1 MKLYHIIILS
11 LITYLCEGYI
21 LWRYCSLLFV
31 RKYSVKKCCVIYFVL
46 YSISVIFSVL
56 SIPAINSILFFLNTM
71 LIIKL
76 TYKVTWGKSLFHAI
90 IATFMMIITE
100 MLILL
105 LVPNYSHMVY
115 NFIYNFRLQI
125 LIYFISKIFYFIAMT
140 AIAYLLS
147 RSSKKYNQIRNTKII
162 IPFFISLITA
172 FTLITIL
179 EICLSISLPFYINVM
194 IIISSVALLLINV
207 LIIVLYNFI
216 EKQNEQTTSLQL
228 QLQSE
233 SLTIEHYKTIIEHE
247 EDKNILLHDIRK
259 HLQSIQVLNTENNNE
274 QIEAYISNLINSSKL
289 STPKKVCDNPLLNAI
304 IGRYIHLCN
313 DYKIDFKSDIRHHS
327 TDFLSNDDC
336 TSLFCNLLDNAF
348 EATKNTPDSF
358 IELNIG
364 YNTTHSIIVI
374 TLINSC
380 LNNPFDNNGQLKRTT
395 KTDSR
400 HHGYGIKSIQNT
412 IDKYNGDYNIYY
424 NHSTSTFHTVI
435 IFQKNTHNLSNQ

>member
-11 LITYLCEGYI
+11 FITYLCEGCV
-21 LWRYCSLLFV
+21 LWRYSSLLFV
-31 RKYSVKKCCVIYFVL
+31 RRYNIKKCCAIYLAL
-46 YSISVIFSVL
+46 YSVSVVFSVL
-56 SIPAINSILFFLNTM
+56 NIPVINSILFFFNTM

-76 TYKVTWGKSLFHAI
+76 TCKVTWGKSLFHAI

-105 LVPNYSHMVY
+105 LVPNYRHMVY
-115 NFIYNFRLQI
+115 NFIYNFQIQI

-140 AIAYLLS
+140 GVAYLLS
-147 RSSKKYNQIRNTKII
+147 HSSKKYNQIRNTKII

-172 FTLITIL
+172 FTLITML

-194 IIISSVALLLINV
+194 IIISSIALLLINV

-259 HLQSIQVLNTENNNE
+259 HLQSIQVLNADNNNS
-274 QIEAYISNLINSSKL
+274 QIEAYISSLINSSKL

-304 IGRYIHLCN
+304 IGRYINLCN

-348 EATKNTPDSF
+348 EAAKNTRNSF

-364 YNTTHSIIVI
+364 YNTTHSMIII

-380 LNNPFDNNGQLKRTT
+380 LNNPFDNNGNLNRTT
-395 KTDSR
+395 KTDSH
-400 HHGYGIKSIQNT
+400 HHGYGIKSIQHT
-412 IDKYNGDYNIYY
+412 IDKYNGNYNIYY
-424 NHSTSTFHTVI
+424 DNSNSTFHTII
-435 IFQKNTHNLSNQ
+435 IFQQNTYNLPNN

>member
-1 MKLYHIIILS
+1 MIL
-11 LITYLCEGYI
+11 
-21 LWRYCSLLFV
+21 
-31 RKYSVKKCCVIYFVL
+31 
-46 YSISVIFSVL
+46 
-56 SIPAINSILFFLNTM
+56 
-71 LIIKL
+71 
-76 TYKVTWGKSLFHAI
+76 
-90 IATFMMIITE
+90 
-100 MLILL
+100 
-105 LVPNYSHMVY
+105 
-115 NFIYNFRLQI
+115 
-125 LIYFISKIFYFIAMT
+125 
-140 AIAYLLS
+140 
-147 RSSKKYNQIRNTKII
+147 
-162 IPFFISLITA
+162 
-172 FTLITIL
+172 
-179 EICLSISLPFYINVM
+179 
-194 IIISSVALLLINV
+194 
-207 LIIVLYNFI
+207 
-216 EKQNEQTTSLQL
+216 
-228 QLQSE
+228 
-233 SLTIEHYKTIIEHE
+233 
-247 EDKNILLHDIRK
+247 RK

>member
-1 MKLYHIIILS
+1 
-11 LITYLCEGYI
+11 
-21 LWRYCSLLFV
+21 
-31 RKYSVKKCCVIYFVL
+31 
-46 YSISVIFSVL
+46 
-56 SIPAINSILFFLNTM
+56 
-71 LIIKL
+71 
-76 TYKVTWGKSLFHAI
+76 
-90 IATFMMIITE
+90 
-100 MLILL
+100 
-105 LVPNYSHMVY
+105 
-115 NFIYNFRLQI
+115 
-125 LIYFISKIFYFIAMT
+125 
-140 AIAYLLS
+140 
-147 RSSKKYNQIRNTKII
+147 
-162 IPFFISLITA
+162 
-172 FTLITIL
+172 
-179 EICLSISLPFYINVM
+179 M

-400 HHGYGIKSIQNT
+400 HHGYGIKSIQHT
-412 IDKYNGDYNIYY
+412 IDKYNGNYNIYY
-424 NHSTSTFHTVI
+424 DNSNSTFHTII
-435 IFQKNTHNLSNQ
+435 IFQQNTYNLPNN